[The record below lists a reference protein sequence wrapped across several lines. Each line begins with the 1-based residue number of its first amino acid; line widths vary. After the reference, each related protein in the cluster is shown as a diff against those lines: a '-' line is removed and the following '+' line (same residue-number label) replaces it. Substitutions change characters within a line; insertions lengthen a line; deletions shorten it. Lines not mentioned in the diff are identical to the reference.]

1 MAIWDGARVPMEGA
15 ELEAWR
21 AASREDPET
30 LRRLL
35 EAGAKT
41 SGRDVDG
48 ETALHA
54 AARAGCER
62 CLSDLLEFGADPEA
76 GNREGWTALHLAAWR
91 GSRECVAR
99 LIRAGADVEART
111 RRGMT
116 ALMLAAGEGEGAEEA
131 LEELIAAG
139 AKGEARDHEGLSAE
153 DWARES
159 GWAERAEWIRR
170 RLCAREEAKE
180 LGGAAGGARGPG
192 IRRRV

>member
-1 MAIWDGARVPMEGA
+1 MAREERDKLGAALVDAADARGKSAGRIERIR
-15 ELEAWR
+15 ELLA
-21 AASREDPET
+21 
-30 LRRLL
+30 
-35 EAGAKT
+35 AGADPNW
-41 SGRDVDG
+41 SNEHGDG

-99 LIRAGADVEART
+99 LIRAGADMEART

-116 ALMLAAGEGEGAEEA
+116 ALMLAAGEGAEEA

-139 AKGEARDHEGLSAE
+139 AKGEARDHDGLSAE

-192 IRRRV
+192 IRRGV